1 MRGKHGRI
9 PRRHRRHRIIPA
21 HAGQTV
27 RARQIVGHV
36 TDHPRACG
44 ANPETIRGRRRPGG
58 SSPRMRGK
66 RRASSAPTPRGR
78 IIPAHAGQ
86 TESAEARLS
95 WNTDHPRA
103 CGANEGGV
111 RSSIALSGSSPRMRG
126 KPSISQR
133 IYSRNRIIPA
143 HAGQTASSTF
153 CEVPSSDHPRA
164 CGANLLELIL
174 DFIAAGSSPR
184 MRGKHIF
191 RAVAVNQRRIIPAHA
206 GQTIPLL
213 LNCVVHADHPR
224 ACGANSRSGNPHRYA
239 AGSSPRM
246 RGKLG
251 NVPEK
256 CFLFRIIPAHAGQ
269 TVVG

>member
-164 CGANLLELIL
+164 CGAN
-174 DFIAAGSSPR
+174 
-184 MRGKHIF
+184 
-191 RAVAVNQRRIIPAHA
+191 
-206 GQTIPLL
+206 
-213 LNCVVHADHPR
+213 
-224 ACGANSRSGNPHRYA
+224 SRSGNPHRYA